1 MELTESW
8 KEMFPEGVQEKY
20 LFAETRNAARILRY
34 TSPEAFDDLVSV
46 LENFELTL
54 VKLAQPGG
62 NKGPIPKELDD
73 SFRERGWREAKFEQD
88 LTTRLTLR
96 GWKDAEAPE
105 LREPQV
111 RESTNHYGGHWVDN
125 VKDRA
130 VVDVEWN
137 PKDGN
142 LDRDFGN
149 YVSLYE
155 GGVIDAGVLLVR
167 DGGDEFRSE
176 SRELIEQL
184 KAIQLGDEFVEWNR
198 RIGKLAKDPYGT
210 STTANFVQLK
220 NRVARGDGRGCP
232 ILGIGIP
239 WSMFAVPDSVEDEAK
254 RVAERLRISSAVDLD
269 QGAGGVG
276 VEFTAEEDEL

>member
-1 MELTESW
+1 M
-8 KEMFPEGVQEKY
+8 
-20 LFAETRNAARILRY
+20 
-34 TSPEAFDDLVSV
+34 SV

-54 VKLAQPGG
+54 EKLAQPGG

-73 SFRERGWREAKFEQD
+73 SFRRRGWREAKFEQD
-88 LTTRLTLR
+88 LTTRLTLK
-96 GWKDAEAPE
+96 GWKDAESPE
-105 LREPQV
+105 LRESQV
-111 RESTNHYGGHWVDN
+111 RESTNNYGGHWVDN

-176 SRELIEQL
+176 SRVLIERL
-184 KAIQLGDEFVEWNR
+184 KALQLGEEFEEWNR
-198 RIGKLAKDPYGT
+198 RIKRLAKDPYGT

-239 WSMFAVPDSVEDEAK
+239 WSMFAVPDSVEDEAQ
-254 RVAERLRISSAVDLD
+254 RIADRLRVSGIADLN
-269 QGAGGVG
+269 QGTGVVG
-276 VEFTAEEDEL
+276 VEFSSEGDSD